1 MKKRRA
7 FTLVEVV
14 TVMFI
19 LSILF
24 ATAAPAIALA
34 RRKGRASGCVGNL
47 KAIQGAKEMWAIET
61 LQSSL
66 AVPTWADLAGPDK
79 YLKRQPVC
87 PSEGTYRIRRVRS
100 NVRCSIGGWNG
111 ELGAHVLP

>member
-7 FTLVEVV
+7 FTLVEVM

-34 RRKGRASGCVGNL
+34 RRKGRASGCLGNL
-47 KAIQGAKEMWAIET
+47 RAIQGAKEMWAIEMM
-61 LQSSL
+61 QSSS
-66 AVPTWADLAGPDK
+66 ATPNWTDLAGAGK

-87 PSEGTYRIRRVRS
+87 PSEGAYTLGPVRA
-100 NVRCSIGGWNG
+100 NVRCSIGGSVG
-111 ELGAHVLP
+111 ELGAHALP

>member
-7 FTLVEVV
+7 FTLVEVT

-19 LSILF
+19 LSVLF
-24 ATAAPAIALA
+24 AAAAPSIALA

-47 KAIQGAKEMWAIET
+47 RAIQGAKEMWAIET
-61 LQSSL
+61 MQSS
-66 AVPTWADLAGPDK
+66 AATPNWTDLAGAGK

-87 PSEGTYRIRRVRS
+87 PSEGKYEIMRVGT
-100 NVRCSIGGWNG
+100 NVRCEIGGGVG
-111 ELGAHVLP
+111 EIGAHVLP

>member
-7 FTLVEVV
+7 FTLVEVM

-61 LQSSL
+61 LQSSI
-66 AVPTWADLAGPDK
+66 ATPTWTDLAGPGK
-79 YLKRQPVC
+79 YLKRQPAC
-87 PSEGTYRIRRVRS
+87 PSLGTYRIRRVRS
-100 NVRCSIGGWNG
+100 NVRCSVGGFDG
-111 ELGAHVLP
+111 EIGAHLLP